1 MTLTKVMQFG
11 LGPLASALI
20 ALILIP
26 IMAWIYPVEDI
37 GRYGLLQVIVSF
49 LAMVMTLGLDQAYV
63 REYHEVKDRRA
74 LLAECLLPGMLLLIL
89 IVLIAGCFNY
99 MELLNS
105 NLLEYDSPLLEYLII
120 TCVLFMFIS
129 RFLGLILRMQ
139 ERGLAYSASQMLP
152 KAAFLIML
160 IAVFLIKDNNDFIF
174 LVLCFTLSM
183 MLVTVILMI
192 NVRSELASISY
203 AAADP
208 KRVKFMLKYSI
219 ALLASNILYWAL
231 ISIDKVFIKTLSNLE
246 EVGLYSM
253 AINFAGA
260 ALIFQMVFSTVWAPI
275 VYKWASEGLDA
286 DKLNKVVKYAT
297 IAVCFIWVSTGIL
310 SPVITFI
317 LPSDYSD
324 VQFLIVAVIA
334 HPLLYLLSEAS
345 SVGIGVTRRS
355 YLALLTSV
363 IAVIVNALGN
373 WFLVPVYGAA
383 GAASSLAFSFFVFFI
398 LKTEF
403 SRYAWGAGNM
413 VKAYLFTAFLVLTSM
428 IINIGPWSGS
438 QGYYFYWV
446 LLILLILFYKSDLRD
461 IFVYINARVIKKV

>member
-1 MTLTKVMQFG
+1 MTLTKVMHFA

-37 GRYGLLQVIVSF
+37 GRYGLLQVVVSF

-74 LLAECLLPGMLLLIL
+74 LLLECLLPGILLLIL
-89 IVLIAGCFNY
+89 VVLIAGCFNFS
-99 MELLNS
+99 ELLNS

-120 TCVLFMFIS
+120 TCVIFMFIS

-139 ERGLAYSASQMLP
+139 ERGLAYSVSQILP

-160 IAVFLIKDNNDFIF
+160 LAMFFIKVKVDFIY
-174 LVLCFTLSM
+174 LVLCFTLSV
-183 MLVTVILMI
+183 MLVTVILVI
-192 NVRSELASISY
+192 NLRSELAKIRY
-203 AAADP
+203 AAVDL
-208 KRVKFMLKYSI
+208 KRLKFMLKYSI
-219 ALLASNILYWAL
+219 ALLASNVFYWAL
-231 ISIDKVFIKTLSNLE
+231 ISIDKIFIKTLSNLE

-253 AINFAGA
+253 ALSFAGA

-275 VYKWASEGLDA
+275 VYKWASEGLDV
-286 DKLNKVVKYAT
+286 DKINKVVKYAT
-297 IAVCFIWVSTGIL
+297 IAVCFIWVFSGIL
-310 SPVITFI
+310 SPAISFF
-317 LPSDYSD
+317 LPRDYSD
-324 VQFLIVAVIA
+324 VQYLLLAVIA

-345 SVGIGVTRRS
+345 AVGIGVTRRS
-355 YLALLTSV
+355 YLALLTHV

-383 GAASSLAFSFFVFFI
+383 GAASSLAISFLVFFI

-403 SRYAWGAGNM
+403 SRYVWGAGDM
-413 VKAYLFTAFLVLTSM
+413 AKAYFLTTFLVLTS
-428 IINIGPWSGS
+428 ILANIGPWSGFLEH
-438 QGYYFYWV
+438 YTYWV
-446 LLILLILFYKSDLRD
+446 LLFLLILLYRSDLRD
-461 IFVYINARVIKKV
+461 IFIYINGKANKKN